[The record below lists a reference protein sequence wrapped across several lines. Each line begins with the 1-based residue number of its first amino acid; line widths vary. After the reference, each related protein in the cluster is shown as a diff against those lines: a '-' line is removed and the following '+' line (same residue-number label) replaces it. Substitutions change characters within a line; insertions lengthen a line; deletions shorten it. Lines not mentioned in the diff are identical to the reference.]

1 MDDLKRVTVSHL
13 RALAQKHLGNGYR
26 KLKKEEW
33 LAALAAYLPA
43 LAKLARLAGI
53 TVERKSSTVR
63 DGAAKAPEPEPPKA
77 AATTS
82 PDRSTAPK
90 RVVAKR
96 ASETPGA
103 VMPARPAQVMSFP
116 PKPRGPRVPQEA
128 TMSSPDAE
136 PPVESG
142 PREGS
147 ASASMPEPETPAAA
161 QPTAPPPLSVQ
172 HEAEPV
178 VEGFFVAR
186 VRGEEEARRHHMVE
200 EPRPPASPEVPPEH
214 EGLGGLPGGY
224 QDDSMLLLPRDPY
237 TLFVSWDFSA
247 AARTKAQHGLDSPR
261 AVLRVFDGEKMV
273 RELDCALEA
282 RSFYI
287 HSLQPGRPYRVE
299 AHFVGSDGRNRRIGV
314 SSNRIALPPSGTS
327 TDTSIRFLRV
337 PPRIPEP
344 QPLPEVVPP
353 VRARTSEVEER
364 EYITWRRV
372 NLPGSAGVQDL
383 PESRSERTGASEQPD
398 SHLEGPP
405 RAPGASDLRYMESQE
420 RAPGASDQRYLEA
433 PGRASGSSEQ
443 SYLGGELPRE
453 RQYLDVGRVPGASDM
468 LYLDSPGRA
477 PGASDM
483 RYEEGV
489 GPPAGGAWPPP
500 QYLDIGR
507 APGAS
512 DMRYLDSPGHAP
524 GASDMRYL
532 ESPGRAPGASD
543 MRYLESPPRA
553 SGASDMRYLESPPR
567 APGASDMR
575 YLESPPRAPG
585 ASDMRYLESPPRA
598 PGASDMRYL
607 ESPPRAPGASDMRY
621 LESPPRAPGASDMR
635 YLESPP
641 RAPGAS
647 DMRYLESPP
656 RAPGASD
663 ARYLESPPRA
673 PGASDVRY
681 LEYVARPPGAS
692 DKGHT
697 ESAPRPQ
704 GSAEEPLPRKPP
716 SGSGRS

>member
-1 MDDLKRVTVSHL
+1 MDDLKRVTVSQL
-13 RALAQKHLGNGYR
+13 RELAQKHLGNGYR

-53 TVERKSSTVR
+53 TVERKSSTAKDTV
-63 DGAAKAPEPEPPKA
+63 AKAPEAEPPEA

-90 RVVAKR
+90 RVAAKR

-103 VMPARPAQVMSFP
+103 VLPARPAQVVTFS
-116 PKPRGPRVPQEA
+116 PKPRGPRGPQEA
-128 TMSSPDAE
+128 AMSNPEAE
-136 PPVESG
+136 TPVESG

-147 ASASMPEPETPAAA
+147 ASASMPEPETPVSA
-161 QPTAPPPLSVQ
+161 QPTAPPPLAVQQ

-186 VRGEEEARRHHMVE
+186 VMGAEEARRHHMVE
-200 EPRPPASPEVPPEH
+200 EPRPPASSEVPPEH
-214 EGLGGLPGGY
+214 EGPGGLPGGY
-224 QDDSMLLLPRDPY
+224 QDDSLLLLPRDPH

-247 AARTKAQHGLDSPR
+247 ATRTKAQHGLDSPR
-261 AVLRVFDGEKMV
+261 TVLRVFDGEKMV

-314 SSNRIALPPSGTS
+314 SSNRIALPPSGIS

-337 PPRIPEP
+337 PPRPPEP

-364 EYITWRRV
+364 EYLTWRRV

-405 RAPGASDLRYMESQE
+405 RAPGASDMRYMESQE

-443 SYLGGELPRE
+443 SYLGGEQPRD

-468 LYLDSPGRA
+468 
-477 PGASDM
+477 
-483 RYEEGV
+483 
-489 GPPAGGAWPPP
+489 
-500 QYLDIGR
+500 
-507 APGAS
+507 
-512 DMRYLDSPGHAP
+512 RYLDSTGHVP

-532 ESPGRAPGASD
+532 ESPGRT
-543 MRYLESPPRA
+543 
-553 SGASDMRYLESPPR
+553 
-567 APGASDMR
+567 
-575 YLESPPRAPG
+575 
-585 ASDMRYLESPPRA
+585 
-598 PGASDMRYL
+598 
-607 ESPPRAPGASDMRY
+607 
-621 LESPPRAPGASDMR
+621 PGASDMR

-673 PGASDVRY
+673 PGASDMRY

-692 DKGHT
+692 DERHT

-704 GSAEEPLPRKPP
+704 GSTEEPLPRKPP